1 MVYCV
6 NCGHPNP
13 DSGSFC
19 TACGSPLVKP
29 EDVTPA
35 PVEEEPVMEEEPVVE
50 SEPVDVAP
58 VESEPTPAP
67 VESEQVAPETDS
79 QSMATPGRIS
89 IPLRRKSTPPP
100 PVGSAPVES
109 EPTPAPVESAP
120 APPPPPAQPVVES
133 APVESAPTPPPAA
146 PAAVESAPTPPPPA
160 QPAAPAPKKGGGGK
174 KSCLIIAI
182 ILFVVMLV
190 VGGAI
195 TYFVVNWAKK
205 AGLIEA
211 DAQMEKVDVDD
222 EDDEDEEDEDDY
234 GTYVADKEFEEMIPA
249 ASEEVD
255 DEVEPEPVEDM
266 VREEKPVTAAKESTP
281 SNGGKKDDDKIY
293 EVAEEQPAFPSGI
306 SGLSKFLNENVS
318 PSVLEKGLHG
328 RVFAS
333 FVVEK
338 DGSLS
343 DFKIVKSV
351 DPDLDKETLR
361 LLKSMP
367 RWSPGTINGEPVRVR
382 YTVPVTY

>member
-1 MVYCV
+1 MVYCG

-58 VESEPTPAP
+58 VESEP
-67 VESEQVAPETDS
+67 VAPETDS

-89 IPLRRKSTPPP
+89 IPLRRRSTPPP

-146 PAAVESAPTPPPPA
+146 PAAVESAPTPPSPA

-222 EDDEDEEDEDDY
+222 EDEEDEDDY

-281 SNGGKKDDDKIY
+281 SNGGNKDDDKIY

-343 DFKIVKSV
+343 DFKVIKPV

>member
-1 MVYCV
+1 MVYCG

-58 VESEPTPAP
+58 VESEP
-67 VESEQVAPETDS
+67 VAPETDS

-89 IPLRRKSTPPP
+89 IPLRRRSTPPP
-100 PVGSAPVES
+100 PMGSAPVES

-146 PAAVESAPTPPPPA
+146 PAAVDSAPTPPPPA

-211 DAQMEKVDVDD
+211 DAQMEKVDV
-222 EDDEDEEDEDDY
+222 DDEDEEDEDDY

-343 DFKIVKSV
+343 DFKIVKPV

>member
-1 MVYCV
+1 MVYCG

-35 PVEEEPVMEEEPVVE
+35 PVE
-50 SEPVDVAP
+50 SEP
-58 VESEPTPAP
+58 
-67 VESEQVAPETDS
+67 VAPETDS

-109 EPTPAPVESAP
+109 EPTPTPVESAP
-120 APPPPPAQPVVES
+120 TPPPPPAQPV
-133 APVESAPTPPPAA
+133 VESAPTPPPAA
-146 PAAVESAPTPPPPA
+146 PAAVESAPTPLPPA

-222 EDDEDEEDEDDY
+222 EDEEDEDDY

-266 VREEKPVTAAKESTP
+266 VREEKPSVVREEKPVTAAKESTP

-343 DFKIVKSV
+343 DFKIVKSL

>member
-222 EDDEDEEDEDDY
+222 EDEEDEDDY

>member
-1 MVYCV
+1 MVYCG

-58 VESEPTPAP
+58 VESEQV
-67 VESEQVAPETDS
+67 VESEPVAPETDS

-222 EDDEDEEDEDDY
+222 EDEEDEDDY

-281 SNGGKKDDDKIY
+281 SNGGKKDDNKIY

-343 DFKIVKSV
+343 DFKVIKPV

>member
-1 MVYCV
+1 MVYCG

-50 SEPVDVAP
+50 SEPVDV
-58 VESEPTPAP
+58 AP

-222 EDDEDEEDEDDY
+222 EDEEDEDDY

-293 EVAEEQPAFPSGI
+293 EVAEKQPAFPSGI

-328 RVFAS
+328 RVIAS

-343 DFKIVKSV
+343 DFKVIKPV

>member
-1 MVYCV
+1 MVYCG

-58 VESEPTPAP
+58 VESEP
-67 VESEQVAPETDS
+67 VAPETDS

-222 EDDEDEEDEDDY
+222 EDEEDEDDY

-266 VREEKPVTAAKESTP
+266 VREEKPSVVREEKPVTAAKESTP
-281 SNGGKKDDDKIY
+281 SNGGKKDDNKIY

-343 DFKIVKSV
+343 DFKVIKPV

-367 RWSPGTINGEPVRVR
+367 RWNPGTINGEPVRVR

>member
-1 MVYCV
+1 MVYCG
-6 NCGHPNP
+6 NCGQPNP

-58 VESEPTPAP
+58 VESEP
-67 VESEQVAPETDS
+67 VAPETDS

-222 EDDEDEEDEDDY
+222 EDEEDEDDY

-343 DFKIVKSV
+343 DFKVIKPV

>member
-1 MVYCV
+1 MVYCGI
-6 NCGHPNP
+6 CGHPNP

-58 VESEPTPAP
+58 VESE
-67 VESEQVAPETDS
+67 QVAPETDS

-89 IPLRRKSTPPP
+89 IPLRRRSTPPP

-133 APVESAPTPPPAA
+133 APVESAPTPPPDA

-222 EDDEDEEDEDDY
+222 EDEEDEDDY

-266 VREEKPVTAAKESTP
+266 VREEKPSVVREEKPVTAAKESTP

-293 EVAEEQPAFPSGI
+293 EVAEKQPAFPSGI

-343 DFKIVKSV
+343 DFKVIKPV

>member
-1 MVYCV
+1 MVYCGI
-6 NCGHPNP
+6 CGHPNP

-58 VESEPTPAP
+58 VESEP
-67 VESEQVAPETDS
+67 VAPETDS

-89 IPLRRKSTPPP
+89 IPLRRRSTPPP

-222 EDDEDEEDEDDY
+222 EDEEDEDDY

-293 EVAEEQPAFPSGI
+293 EVAEKQPAFPSGI
-306 SGLSKFLNENVS
+306 SGLSKFLNENVN

-343 DFKIVKSV
+343 DFKVIKPV

>member
-1 MVYCV
+1 MVYCG

-58 VESEPTPAP
+58 VESEP
-67 VESEQVAPETDS
+67 VAPETDS

-120 APPPPPAQPVVES
+120 APPPPPAQPV
-133 APVESAPTPPPAA
+133 VESAPTPPPAA

-222 EDDEDEEDEDDY
+222 EDEEDEDDY

-266 VREEKPVTAAKESTP
+266 VREEKPSVVGEEKPVTAAKESTP

-367 RWSPGTINGEPVRVR
+367 RWSPGTINGEPVRVK

>member
-1 MVYCV
+1 MVYCGI
-6 NCGHPNP
+6 CGHPNP

-58 VESEPTPAP
+58 VESE
-67 VESEQVAPETDS
+67 QVAPETDS

-89 IPLRRKSTPPP
+89 IPLRRRSTPPP

-133 APVESAPTPPPAA
+133 APVESAPTPPPDA

-222 EDDEDEEDEDDY
+222 EDEEDEDDY

-293 EVAEEQPAFPSGI
+293 EVAEKQPAFPSGI

-343 DFKIVKSV
+343 DFKVIKPV

>member
-1 MVYCV
+1 MVYCG

-35 PVEEEPVMEEEPVVE
+35 PVEEEPVMEKEPV
-50 SEPVDVAP
+50 
-58 VESEPTPAP
+58 
-67 VESEQVAPETDS
+67 
-79 QSMATPGRIS
+79 
-89 IPLRRKSTPPP
+89 
-100 PVGSAPVES
+100 VES

-222 EDDEDEEDEDDY
+222 EDEEDEDDY

-281 SNGGKKDDDKIY
+281 SNGGKKDDNKIY

-343 DFKIVKSV
+343 DFKIVKPV

>member
-1 MVYCV
+1 MVYCG

-35 PVEEEPVMEEEPVVE
+35 PVE
-50 SEPVDVAP
+50 SEP
-58 VESEPTPAP
+58 
-67 VESEQVAPETDS
+67 VAPETDS

-109 EPTPAPVESAP
+109 EPTPTPVESAP
-120 APPPPPAQPVVES
+120 TPPPPPAQPV
-133 APVESAPTPPPAA
+133 VESAPTPPPAA
-146 PAAVESAPTPPPPA
+146 PAAVESAPTPLPPA

-222 EDDEDEEDEDDY
+222 EDEEDEDDY

-266 VREEKPVTAAKESTP
+266 VREEKPSVVREEKPVTAAKESTP

-293 EVAEEQPAFPSGI
+293 EVAEKQPAFPSGI

-343 DFKIVKSV
+343 DFKIVKSL

-367 RWSPGTINGEPVRVR
+367 RWSPGTINGEPVRVK

>member
-1 MVYCV
+1 MVYCG

-58 VESEPTPAP
+58 VESEP
-67 VESEQVAPETDS
+67 VAPETDS

-222 EDDEDEEDEDDY
+222 EDEEDEDDY

-343 DFKIVKSV
+343 DFKVIKPV

>member
-1 MVYCV
+1 MVYCG
-6 NCGHPNP
+6 NCGQPNP

-58 VESEPTPAP
+58 VESEP
-67 VESEQVAPETDS
+67 VAPETDS

-146 PAAVESAPTPPPPA
+146 PAQPAAPTPPPPA

-222 EDDEDEEDEDDY
+222 EDEEDEDDY

-266 VREEKPVTAAKESTP
+266 VREEKPSVVREEKPVTAAKESTP

-343 DFKIVKSV
+343 DFKIVKPV

>member
-1 MVYCV
+1 MVYCG

-13 DSGSFC
+13 ASGSFC

-58 VESEPTPAP
+58 VESEP
-67 VESEQVAPETDS
+67 VAPETDS

-109 EPTPAPVESAP
+109 AP

-146 PAAVESAPTPPPPA
+146 PAQPAAPTPPPPA

-174 KSCLIIAI
+174 KSCLIIVI

-211 DAQMEKVDVDD
+211 DAQMEKVDV
-222 EDDEDEEDEDDY
+222 DDEDEEDEDDY

-266 VREEKPVTAAKESTP
+266 VREEKPSVVREEKPVTAAKESTP
-281 SNGGKKDDDKIY
+281 SNSGKKDNSKIY
-293 EVAEEQPAFPSGI
+293 EVAEQQPSFPGGI
-306 SGLSKFLNENVS
+306 AIFSQFLRENVS

-328 RVFAS
+328 RVLAS

-343 DFKIVKSV
+343 DFKIVKSL

-367 RWSPGTINGEPVRVR
+367 YWSPGTINGEPVRVK

>member
-1 MVYCV
+1 MVYCG

-50 SEPVDVAP
+50 SEPVDV
-58 VESEPTPAP
+58 AP

-190 VGGAI
+190 VGSAI

-211 DAQMEKVDVDD
+211 DAQMEKVDV
-222 EDDEDEEDEDDY
+222 DDEDEEDEDDY

-343 DFKIVKSV
+343 DFKVIKPV

>member
-1 MVYCV
+1 MVYCG

-58 VESEPTPAP
+58 VESEP
-67 VESEQVAPETDS
+67 VAPETDS

-89 IPLRRKSTPPP
+89 IPLRRRSTPPP

-146 PAAVESAPTPPPPA
+146 PAAVESAPTPPSPA

-174 KSCLIIAI
+174 KSCLIITI

-211 DAQMEKVDVDD
+211 DAQMEKVDV
-222 EDDEDEEDEDDY
+222 DDEDEEDEDDY

-281 SNGGKKDDDKIY
+281 SNGGNKDDDKIY

-343 DFKIVKSV
+343 DFKVIKPV

>member
-1 MVYCV
+1 MVYCG

-58 VESEPTPAP
+58 VESEQV
-67 VESEQVAPETDS
+67 VESEPVAPETDS

-222 EDDEDEEDEDDY
+222 EDEEDEDDY

-343 DFKIVKSV
+343 DFKVIKPV

>member
-1 MVYCV
+1 MVYCG

-58 VESEPTPAP
+58 VESEP
-67 VESEQVAPETDS
+67 VAPETDS

-89 IPLRRKSTPPP
+89 IPLRRKSTPHP

-160 QPAAPAPKKGGGGK
+160 QPAASAPKKGGGGK

-211 DAQMEKVDVDD
+211 DAQMEKVDV
-222 EDDEDEEDEDDY
+222 DDEDEEDEDDY

-328 RVFAS
+328 RVIAS

-343 DFKIVKSV
+343 DFKVIKPV

>member
-1 MVYCV
+1 MVYCG

-58 VESEPTPAP
+58 VESEQV
-67 VESEQVAPETDS
+67 VESEPVAPETDS

-222 EDDEDEEDEDDY
+222 EEDEDDN

-328 RVFAS
+328 RVIAS

-343 DFKIVKSV
+343 DFKVIKPV

>member
-1 MVYCV
+1 MVYCG

-58 VESEPTPAP
+58 VESEP
-67 VESEQVAPETDS
+67 VAPETDS

-109 EPTPAPVESAP
+109 EPTPTPVESAP

-133 APVESAPTPPPAA
+133 TPVESAPTPPPA
-146 PAAVESAPTPPPPA
+146 A

-222 EDDEDEEDEDDY
+222 EDEEDEDDY

-255 DEVEPEPVEDM
+255 DEVEPEPVDM
-266 VREEKPVTAAKESTP
+266 VREEKPSVVREEKPVTAAKESTP

-293 EVAEEQPAFPSGI
+293 EVAEKQPAFPSGI

-343 DFKIVKSV
+343 DFKIVKSL

-367 RWSPGTINGEPVRVR
+367 YWSPGTINGEPVRVK

>member
-1 MVYCV
+1 MVYCG

-50 SEPVDVAP
+50 SEPVDV
-58 VESEPTPAP
+58 AP

-222 EDDEDEEDEDDY
+222 EDEEDEDDY

-328 RVFAS
+328 RVIAS

-343 DFKIVKSV
+343 DFKVIKPV